1 MRAEARPLPPGS
13 STLFCTPRALFRAA
27 AEHRPATGTEGAEI
41 SQHAGFDC
49 TLVRNVIAAQPLGF
63 ILARGPLLRRSLRG
77 DGRRRKHGHE
87 RKADWPGEEKDE
99 LSRRAAVVDFH
110 N

>member
-1 MRAEARPLPPGS
+1 MAGGLKSFTSLCARRAK
-13 STLFCTPRALFRAA
+13 
-27 AEHRPATGTEGAEI
+27 HRPATGAESFEI

-77 DGRRRKHGHE
+77 DERRRKHGH
-87 RKADWPGEEKDE
+87 
-99 LSRRAAVVDFH
+99 
-110 N
+110 